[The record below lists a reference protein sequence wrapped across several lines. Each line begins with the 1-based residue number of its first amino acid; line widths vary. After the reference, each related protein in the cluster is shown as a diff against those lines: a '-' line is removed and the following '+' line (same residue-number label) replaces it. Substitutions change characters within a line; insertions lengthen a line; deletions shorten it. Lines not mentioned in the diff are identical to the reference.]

1 MHQHVNRNITH
12 THTHTEMRA
21 HKHNMRGNAS
31 YKPQRCKHEP
41 HRWKNGFVK
50 GPARV
55 QTRSGS
61 CVIKRISARSSLSD
75 SAGGGGSGALTS
87 WRLSHGTS
95 LGPHRCRRQ
104 IGAAFEASHSSS
116 SSAPEAHL
124 GGAENL
130 QNVRSA
136 WVTLKNLIRKAKTLS
151 DGENSNETI
160 TWAESHLSQTPTS
173 FR

>member
-1 MHQHVNRNITH
+1 MHQHVNTHITH
-12 THTHTEMRA
+12 TQTHPDMRA

-41 HRWKNGFVK
+41 QRCENGFLK
-50 GPARV
+50 GPVRV

-61 CVIKRISARSSLSD
+61 CVIKRISAHSSVSD

-95 LGPHRCRRQ
+95 LGPHRCWRQ

-124 GGAENL
+124 GVAENL
-130 QNVRSA
+130 QNVISA
-136 WVTLKNLIRKAKTLS
+136 CVTLKHLFRNHSSNIIRWKK
-151 DGENSNETI
+151 
-160 TWAESHLSQTPTS
+160 
-173 FR
+173 F